1 MDARDM
7 AKTNGYGRI
16 ALGAGLALAPAL
28 AARSWVGSDASS
40 TGAKVLASALGARDV
55 ALGLGVLLALKNDA
69 PARGWLEGAALADA
83 VDFAATALAGNGIPR
98 ASRWG
103 IMALAAGS
111 AVQCALIAR
120 SVDD

>member
-1 MDARDM
+1 VDERDL

-16 ALGAGLALAPAL
+16 ALGAGLALAPGL
-28 AARSWVGSDASS
+28 AGRSWVGGDASS
-40 TGAKVLASALGARDV
+40 TGAKVFASALGARDV
-55 ALGLGVLLALKNDA
+55 ALGLGVVLALKNDA
-69 PARGWLEGAALADA
+69 PARGWLEGAALADV
-83 VDFAATALAGNGIPR
+83 VDFAATALAGSAIPK

-120 SVDD
+120 TIDD

>member
-7 AKTNGYGRI
+7 ARTNGIGRI
-16 ALGAGLALAPAL
+16 ALGAGLTLAPAL

-40 TGAKVLASALGARDV
+40 TGAKVLSSALGARDV
-55 ALGLGVLLALKNDA
+55 ALGLGVVLALKNDA

-103 IMALAAGS
+103 IMALAGIS
-111 AVQCALIAR
+111 AVQCAVLAR